1 MPAATLRL
9 VLMVVMTFIPVSL
22 GAQVVLAED
31 GEKAANERRK
41 VAARAKQA
49 DAFFAAAEPLD
60 ITLTTNIRRIRADKN
75 DKAPWRPA
83 VFSYTDSDGKVVSIP
98 AQIRTR
104 GLWRLKNCE
113 FPPLRVNFRNED
125 TKGTV
130 LRGIDKPKL
139 VNYCRDTDSFETYI
153 TQEMQLYR
161 VYNLLTPASHRAR
174 MLRIT
179 YVDSASGKTHAK
191 RLAILLEEP
200 DFIAARLDGD
210 IIEQKGA
217 SVSNLDAYHD
227 ALAGV
232 FNYFIGNTDWS
243 TYGLHNM
250 QLVSE
255 ADGDVIPVPYDFDF
269 AGAINAAYASVDPKL
284 SIDRVRQRLFRGY
297 CRPAEDFERA
307 FEMFKAKKQD
317 IYALYSDPVGSL
329 LPKKTAEETLKYF
342 DEFYETINDS
352 RRVRRNILDACL
364 K

>member
-1 MPAATLRL
+1 MPAVSLRL
-9 VLMVVMTFIPVSL
+9 VLMVLFTFMPGSL
-22 GAQVVLAED
+22 GAQGILSD
-31 GEKAANERRK
+31 DAAKTASERRK
-41 VAARAKQA
+41 IAARAKQA
-49 DAFFAAAEPLD
+49 DAFFATAEPLE
-60 ITLTTNIRRIRADKN
+60 ITLTTNIRRVRGDKE

-83 VFSYTDSDGKVVSIP
+83 VFSYTDAEGKVVSIP
-98 AQIRTR
+98 ASIRTR

-125 TKGTV
+125 TKGTL

-139 VNYCRDTDSFETYI
+139 VNYCRNTDMFETYI
-153 TQEMQLYR
+153 AQEMQLYR

-200 DFIAARLDGD
+200 EFIAARMDGD
-210 IIEQKGA
+210 IVEQKGA
-217 SVSNLDAYHD
+217 TVSNLDAYHD
-227 ALAGV
+227 ALAGL

-255 ADGDVIPVPYDFDF
+255 SDGDVIPVPYDFDF
-269 AGAINAAYASVDPKL
+269 SGAINASYASVDPKL
-284 SIDRVRQRLFRGY
+284 RIDRVRQRLFRGY
-297 CRPAEDFERA
+297 CRPAEDYDRA
-307 FEMFKAKKQD
+307 LEAFKSKKQE

-352 RRVRRNILDACL
+352 RRLRRNIIDACL